1 MIIFE
6 IKRREWTK
14 QILVKLYINAMFCFW
29 IPDFYFSCPVFLLYP
44 ASIAGL
50 NLYQTSL
57 MLARTFIYL
66 RVLLLTGLA
75 ASEGSILR
83 EGQCGVSFSTCSC
96 LEIVKDSFSLNLCF
110 ISEVPWDNRECTRNW
125 NFTVILPSGDG
136 DCLLSYLLLQPCSV
150 RSGPNRL
157 Y

>member
-1 MIIFE
+1 
-6 IKRREWTK
+6 
-14 QILVKLYINAMFCFW
+14 
-29 IPDFYFSCPVFLLYP
+29 
-44 ASIAGL
+44 
-50 NLYQTSL
+50 
-57 MLARTFIYL
+57 
-66 RVLLLTGLA
+66 
-75 ASEGSILR
+75 
-83 EGQCGVSFSTCSC
+83 
-96 LEIVKDSFSLNLCF
+96 LNLCF